1 MPTVKQ
7 PEHRPSAMTT
17 YELAEYR
24 QSLEDTLELETLLPL
39 CAPREELQKRLDAVL
54 AEQDERA
61 RIRHAN
67 A

>member
-1 MPTVKQ
+1 
-7 PEHRPSAMTT
+7 MTT

-24 QSLEDTLELETLLPL
+24 QDLETALSLPTL
-39 CAPREELQKRLDAVL
+39 PPLYAPREELQRRLDAVL
-54 AEQDERA
+54 AEQDERE